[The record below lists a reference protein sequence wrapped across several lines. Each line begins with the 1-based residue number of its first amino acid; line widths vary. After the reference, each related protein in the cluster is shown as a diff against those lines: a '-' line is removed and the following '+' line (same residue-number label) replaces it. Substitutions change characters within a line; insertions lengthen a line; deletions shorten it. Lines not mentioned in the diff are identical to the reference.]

1 MNSVDTDD
9 WGQPDL
15 AGGCPFPSCVLLCPG
30 MFFTSIQCCCGHG
43 GFWKWP
49 RSPTLLS
56 TEFPYLYWFVP
67 LISLPLDDKLLCGR
81 DRGSDTALHSGAA
94 ADPWLHPGITQHQ
107 TVCTH
112 YLIWCR
118 QSLSW
123 ALAFPPVLL
132 KVSLRLRRI
141 RWLSHISS
149 HHRGKNGHLTVF
161 YFAFALCVCVC
172 PCDFHP
178 SSQPR
183 AQLV

>member
-1 MNSVDTDD
+1 MTEDSLTWLVAV
-9 WGQPDL
+9 PFHPVCSFVL
-15 AGGCPFPSCVLLCPG
+15 GCSLLQSSAVVG
-30 MFFTSIQCCCGHG
+30 MEER
-43 GFWKWP
+43 FWKWP

-56 TEFPYLYWFVP
+56 TYFPYLYWFVP
-67 LISLPLDDKLLCGR
+67 PISLPLGDKLLCGR

-94 ADPWLHPGITQHQ
+94 ADPWRRPGITQHQ

-141 RWLSHISS
+141 RWLSYISS
-149 HHRGKNGHLTVF
+149 HHRGKTVACLF
-161 YFAFALCVCVC
+161 FILFLL
-172 PCDFHP
+172 
-178 SSQPR
+178 
-183 AQLV
+183 LVYVWVHVISIPPPNHVLS